1 MNLEQKQKDFPI
13 NYNFDW
19 TYGVEISKIRED
31 LNELEKLGAT
41 HINIEADMYYESASI
56 EINAVCNR
64 LETIEEAQDRIQ
76 KENEYQE
83 RVKARD
89 LKRLEELKAKYE

>member
-31 LNELEKLGAT
+31 LNELA
-41 HINIEADMYYESASI
+41 
-56 EINAVCNR
+56 
-64 LETIEEAQDRIQ
+64 
-76 KENEYQE
+76 
-83 RVKARD
+83 
-89 LKRLEELKAKYE
+89 